1 MKYTVI
7 LTEEANGNFYA
18 TVPGL
23 PDCQVEAPTR
33 REVLHTLR
41 ERISMIVSRSEILQL
56 DIPTAPKAID
66 VQRQTPWEW
75 FGKFHGDQSWGQLF
89 DEIEEQKD
97 FIDLLP
103 PDRLANWIDDK
114 PT

>member
-23 PDCQVEAPTR
+23 SDCQVEAPTR

-66 VQRQTPWEW
+66 MQRQTPWEW
-75 FGKFHGDQSWGQLF
+75 FGAFKDDDSWGPLF
-89 DEIEEQKD
+89 DEIEERRN
-97 FIDLLP
+97 FA
-103 PDRLANWIDDK
+103 ANR
-114 PT
+114 